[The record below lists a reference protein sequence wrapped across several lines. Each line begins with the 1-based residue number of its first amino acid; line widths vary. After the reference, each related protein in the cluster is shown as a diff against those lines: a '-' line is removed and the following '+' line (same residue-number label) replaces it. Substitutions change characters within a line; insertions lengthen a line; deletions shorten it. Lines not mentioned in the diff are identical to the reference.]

1 MTTADI
7 RTFADGLSE
16 ERAEI
21 VAGLLHSGCTTAR
34 RRQPSD
40 TAIGLWLRGVHLLI
54 RAVGFGRALRVLSLA
69 APDYARADPAAAE
82 DVERLKRAV
91 RSHGH
96 RSWFVNGDCK
106 AEAMTAFLLLR
117 RRGLRAVLHVG
128 VREHPFALHAWTSS
142 ACASPTPIRA
152 GTRSL
157 RSSRSAAEGSDVEAL
172 RLEWDGGVP
181 QLWTADSMARQGL
194 VTTVSSRAGTAVVT
208 GWVGS
213 VRERVAGAR
222 GLLDGWAGRKRHRL
236 CRPVTTRPSWC
247 AATASC

>member
-1 MTTADI
+1 MAEDVAEDTDALVAMERILSPCCRVTRMSDGALIADWRRTRFLGMTTADI
-7 RTFADGLSE
+7 RKFADGLSE
-16 ERAEI
+16 ERADI

-54 RAVGFGRALRVLSLA
+54 RAVGFGRALRLLSLA
-69 APDYARADPAAAE
+69 APDYARADPAAAK

-106 AEAMTAFLLLR
+106 AEAMTAFVLLR

-142 ACASPTPIRA
+142 AGLCIPDADPRGHAFAPVLS
-152 GTRSL
+152 
-157 RSSRSAAEGSDVEAL
+157 V
-172 RLEWDGGVP
+172 GGGG
-181 QLWTADSMARQGL
+181 Q
-194 VTTVSSRAGTAVVT
+194 
-208 GWVGS
+208 
-213 VRERVAGAR
+213 
-222 GLLDGWAGRKRHRL
+222 
-236 CRPVTTRPSWC
+236 
-247 AATASC
+247 